1 MRAGVQMSL
10 TGGAQVALLPL
21 LDVFIL
27 YEDWGTGL
35 RAKHSLDL
43 LPEQIFANTQR
54 RTKLWRLELLAEP
67 LLSEQAVR
75 EAAAADV
82 IILSFHGRSELP
94 AQVRTWLNRWLAC
107 KEPRPYALALLLNS
121 EEVSQGAENP
131 LLACVRQVA
140 AAAGADL
147 FYGFSG
153 APASEL
159 DVAMQEIYQR
169 AHRSSSVLEDMLKRV
184 EPHRCW
190 GINE

>member
-1 MRAGVQMSL
+1 MRAGLRPSL
-10 TGGAQVALLPL
+10 TRGADVPLLPL

-27 YEDWGTGL
+27 YEDWTTGL

-43 LPEQIFANTQR
+43 LPEQTFANTRR
-54 RTKLWRLELLAEP
+54 RTSLWRLELLSEH
-67 LLSEQAVR
+67 LLSEQAAL

-82 IILSFHGRSELP
+82 IILSFHGRGELP
-94 AQVRTWLNRWLAC
+94 AQVRAWLNRWLAC
-107 KEPRPYALALLLNS
+107 KEPRPYALALLLDS
-121 EEVSQGAENP
+121 GEVSQDAENP

-147 FYGFSG
+147 FYGFSE

-159 DVAMQEIYQR
+159 DVVMQEIDQR
-169 AHRSSSVLEDMLKRV
+169 AHRSSSVLEDMLRRV